1 MFNVGDDVIL
11 KATGIY
17 NRQNA
22 KIRSVIYYQGS
33 NEVWGYGI
41 TAEVNGDMEVPY
53 DYIKKGSEY
62 IKKQKERA
70 RNLNELTDH
79 LIKLLESDDKRF
91 SFEFAVGDTMEI
103 YDKEKEIGY
112 AVHIAPIEYDKNGNA
127 TNL

>member
-1 MFNVGDDVIL
+1 MFNVGDNVIL

-22 KIRSVIYYQGS
+22 KIRSVIYYQDS
-33 NEVWGYGI
+33 NEIWGYGI
-41 TAEVNGDMEVPY
+41 TAEINGDMEVPY
-53 DYIKKGSEY
+53 DYIKKESEY
-62 IKKQKERA
+62 IKKQKEDA

-91 SFEFAVGDTMEI
+91 SFEFCVSGTMEI
-103 YDKEKEIGY
+103 YDKEKKIGY
-112 AVHIAPIEYDKNGNA
+112 VVHIAPIEYDENGNA

>member
-53 DYIKKGSEY
+53 DYIKKE
-62 IKKQKERA
+62 
-70 RNLNELTDH
+70 
-79 LIKLLESDDKRF
+79 
-91 SFEFAVGDTMEI
+91 
-103 YDKEKEIGY
+103 KEKEIGY
-112 AVHIAPIEYDKNGNA
+112 AVHIAPIEYDEDGNA
-127 TNL
+127 INL